1 MRDIFERDL
10 RGEMVSMDDPEFPKL
25 YGVITNA
32 QKLIHKL
39 NTQEL
44 SPEEIRALMGE
55 LTGKPFDA
63 TNMILPPFYVD
74 FGRNINF
81 GKHFFMNSACS
92 FMDRGGIDI
101 GDHVFI
107 APKVC
112 LTTINHDSN
121 PYNRR
126 TTFCKPIVIQDRV
139 WIGINATICPGVTIG
154 ENSIVGA
161 GAVVTKF
168 GLFIFLSYPTRGT
181 HAAQR
186 TEHARSA

>member
-1 MRDIFERDL
+1 MKDIFEGDL
-10 RGEMVSMDDPEFPKL
+10 SGEMVSMDDPEFDKL
-25 YGVITNA
+25 YGVIRNV

-44 SPEEIRALMGE
+44 SPQEIQELMSE
-55 LTGKPFDA
+55 LTGKSFDR
-63 TNMILPPFYVD
+63 TNSILPPFYVD

-101 GDHVFI
+101 GNHVFI

-112 LTTINHDSN
+112 LTTINHDFN

-126 TTFCKPIVIQDRV
+126 TTFCRPIVIKDRV

-154 ENSIVGA
+154 EGSIIAA
-161 GAVVTKF
+161 GAVVTKDVPPNVIV
-168 GLFIFLSYPTRGT
+168 GGNPAKIIKHIEAQ
-181 HAAQR
+181 HA
-186 TEHARSA
+186 